1 MVVRSSVTDA
11 AVTPEKT
18 VIIRCK
24 VNGRRS
30 PIDWL
35 ALVPKGSWENHW
47 GKLKV
52 DLVTKESKT

>member
-35 ALVPKGSWENHW
+35 ALVPKGSWE
-47 GKLKV
+47 KLRV